1 MFRPLFHLATSQPQ
15 LLADHVEAYADL
27 ASSELREATGQWKRR
42 LIYRVA
48 GAGAL
53 AVAVLLAGVALM
65 LWGVTPA
72 ASMHAPWLLWLV
84 PLVPALAGIVCT
96 MLAGPDAS
104 GQNFALLRR
113 QWAADRAMLRE
124 ASAA

>member
-27 ASSELREATGQWKRR
+27 VSSELRVATALWKRR
-42 LIYRVA
+42 FVLRIA
-48 GAGAL
+48 GAAAL
-53 AVAVLLAGVALM
+53 AVALLLAGVAIMFWAVLP
-65 LWGVTPA
+65 V
-72 ASMHAPWLLWLV
+72 ASMPAPWLLWLV
-84 PLVPALAGIVCT
+84 PLVPAVGGVACSW
-96 MLAGPDAS
+96 LAGPDAA

-124 ASAA
+124 ASVA